1 MAVNATLVEMSRM
14 VGIVMFG
21 DTQPRFAVPTG
32 TTHDE
37 FVQHVIQV
45 HRGVKEFHVFVRDGF
60 ALTNDNKKEVKD
72 YLLKMK
78 PKAKIVFCDDDVETD
93 PVREGAHDPIEEQEV
108 DEAQV
113 VADAIRRFETN
124 KEVLMRTTAK
134 VELLKEQVNVEK
146 DKNKKAELQDKL
158 KKAED
163 FECQLKLQSDQFF
176 FIGHVSEVKFRV
188 ENVDGTMTAK
198 GHNINRIRRLC
209 TFPLIRGLKIE
220 SVLVCLR
227 ENVMPERV
235 LCMVINSLLQYFMDD
250 ENAAVPIALRVCVN
264 QNRDDDETVAPPSD
278 EERDINDFLE
288 TDSDD
293 ADFEGF
299 DDGYKYDIDRDLIVD
314 DDDDDDSYKYDGDG
328 DLIVDDDDDLENPAV
343 QKIPSY
349 YKYTYEFDF
358 VLTLQMENQ
367 TRHMVVF
374 DFKSLDITI
383 YNVKQMFFDY
393 TAKFNNRALP
403 PRMFSLIKDGN
414 KMDEATKLK
423 TIFGGGI
430 AEGKLYIRL
439 RCVGGAPKVKKHII
453 KIKDNETVQKLT
465 KEGAEHVVQVNNSTA
480 DASSFSLQNELK
492 SMSIDN
498 IQALLN
504 HLEDVGRE
512 RPLHSA
518 QKLAQLSNYV
528 DAFKTIEAMQENL
541 MMASMKVKKLVAD
554 DIYNTYENKVEAVKV
569 AVKMALALKV
579 QLAQLQQQGN
589 APP

>member
-1 MAVNATLVEMSRM
+1 M
-14 VGIVMFG
+14 
-21 DTQPRFAVPTG
+21 
-32 TTHDE
+32 
-37 FVQHVIQV
+37 FVQHVTKV

-60 ALTNDNKKEVKD
+60 TLTNDNKKEVKD
-72 YLLKMK
+72 YLLKIK
-78 PKAKIVFCDDDVETD
+78 PKAKIVFSHDNVETD

-113 VADAIRRFETN
+113 VADAIRRFDTN
-124 KEVLMRTTAK
+124 KEVLKKTTEK
-134 VELLKEQVNVEK
+134 VELLTEQVNVEK

-176 FIGHVSEVKFRV
+176 FIRHVSEVKLRV
-188 ENVDGTMTAK
+188 EDADGTMTAK
-198 GHNINRIRRLC
+198 GHKINRIRRLC
-209 TFPLIRGLKIE
+209 TFPLIRGLQVE
-220 SVLVCLR
+220 SILVSLR
-227 ENVMPERV
+227 ENVMPDR
-235 LCMVINSLLQYFMDD
+235 LICAVIHNLLRYMMDD
-250 ENAAVPIALRVCVN
+250 EDMKVPIFIKVN
-264 QNRDDDETVAPPSD
+264 INQDRDDDETVAPPSD

-288 TDSDD
+288 SDSDD
-293 ADFEGF
+293 TDIDGF
-299 DDGYKYDIDRDLIVD
+299 DDGYKYDIDRNLIVD
-314 DDDDDDSYKYDGDG
+314 DDDDDDDDYKYDMDG
-328 DLIVDDDDDLENPAV
+328 DLIVDDDDDLENPAL
-343 QKIPSY
+343 QKMPSY

-367 TRHMVVF
+367 THHKVVF
-374 DFKSLDITI
+374 DIKSLDITI
-383 YNVKQMFFDY
+383 NNVKQMFFDY

-403 PRMFSLIKDGN
+403 PRTFSLIKDGN
-414 KMDEATKLK
+414 KVDDATKLNM
-423 TIFGGGI
+423 IFGGGI

-439 RCVGGAPKVKKHII
+439 RFAGGAPKVKKHII
-453 KIKDNETVQKLT
+453 KVKDTENVQKLT

-512 RPLHSA
+512 KPLHST

-554 DIYNTYENKVEAVKV
+554 DIYNTYENKIEAVKV

-579 QLAQLQQQGN
+579 QLAQMQRQGN

>member
-14 VGIVMFG
+14 VGIVMHG
-21 DTQPRFAVPTG
+21 DTFARFALSTDD
-32 TTHDE
+32 THDK
-37 FVQHVIQV
+37 FVHEVAQV
-45 HRGVKEFHVFVRDGF
+45 HRGVKEFHVFVRNGF
-60 ALTNDNKKEVKD
+60 TLTNDNKKEVKD
-72 YLLKMK
+72 YLLKIK
-78 PKAKIVFCDDDVETD
+78 PKAKIVFCDDNVETD
-93 PVREGAHDPIEEQEV
+93 PVHEGGHDPIEEQEV

-124 KEVLMRTTAK
+124 KEVLKKTTAK
-134 VELLKEQVNVEK
+134 VKLLTEQVNVEK
-146 DKNKKAELQDKL
+146 DKNKKAKLQDKL
-158 KKAED
+158 NETED
-163 FECQLKLQSDQFF
+163 FECKLKLRSDELFF
-176 FIGHVSEVKFRV
+176 MGHVSEVKLRV
-188 ENVDGTMTAK
+188 EDADGAMTAK

-209 TFPLIRGLKIE
+209 TFPLIKGLQVE
-220 SVLVCLR
+220 SLLVSLR
-227 ENVMPERV
+227 ENVMPDRL
-235 LCMVINSLLQYFMDD
+235 LCAVIANLLRYFMDD
-250 ENAAVPIALRVCVN
+250 KDMTVPIYIKVSIN
-264 QNRDDDETVAPPSD
+264 QDRDDDETVAPPSD

-288 TDSDD
+288 TNSDD

-314 DDDDDDSYKYDGDG
+314 DDDDDYKYDGHG
-328 DLIVDDDDDLENPAV
+328 DLIIDDDDDLENPAV

-374 DFKSLDITI
+374 DIKSLDITI

-403 PRMFSLIKDGN
+403 PRMFSLIKDGKKVN
-414 KMDEATKLK
+414 EATKLT

-453 KIKDNETVQKLT
+453 KVKDTETVQKLT

-480 DASSFSLQNELK
+480 DASSFSLQNELT

-498 IQALLN
+498 IQALMN

-512 RPLHSA
+512 KPLHST

-541 MMASMKVKKLVAD
+541 MMASTKVKKLVAD
-554 DIYNTYENKVEAVKV
+554 DIYNTYQNKIEAVKV
-569 AVKMALALKV
+569 DVKMALALKV
-579 QLAQLQQQGN
+579 QLAQMQQQGN

>member
-21 DTQPRFAVPTG
+21 DTHPRFAVGTG
-32 TTHDE
+32 DTHDE

-72 YLLKMK
+72 YLLKIK
-78 PKAKIVFCDDDVETD
+78 PKAKIVFCDDNVETD
-93 PVREGAHDPIEEQEV
+93 QVREGGHDPIEEQEV

-113 VADAIRRFETN
+113 VADASRRFETN
-124 KEVLMRTTAK
+124 KEVLKKTTAK

-176 FIGHVSEVKFRV
+176 FMGHVSEVKFRV
-188 ENVDGTMTAK
+188 EDVDGTMTAK

-209 TFPLIRGLKIE
+209 TLPLIKGLQVEGI
-220 SVLVCLR
+220 LVCLR
-227 ENVMPERV
+227 ENVLPERV
-235 LCMVINSLLQYFMDD
+235 LCVVINNLLRYFLDD
-250 ENAAVPIALRVCVN
+250 EDMKVPILLKGGAN

-288 TDSDD
+288 SDSDD
-293 ADFEGF
+293 TDFDEF
-299 DDGYKYDIDRDLIVD
+299 DNCYKYDI
-314 DDDDDDSYKYDGDG
+314 DG
-328 DLIVDDDDDLENPAV
+328 DLIVDDDDDLENPAL

-423 TIFGGGI
+423 TIFGGDI

-439 RCVGGAPKVKKHII
+439 RCVGGAPKVRKHII
-453 KIKDNETVQKLT
+453 KIKDTETVQKLT

-498 IQALLN
+498 TQALLN

-512 RPLHSA
+512 KPLHST

-528 DAFKTIEAMQENL
+528 DAYKTIEAMQENL
-541 MMASMKVKKLVAD
+541 MMASTKVKKLVAN
-554 DIYNTYENKVEAVKV
+554 DIYNTYENKVEAVKA

-579 QLAQLQQQGN
+579 QMAQLQQQSN

>member
-1 MAVNATLVEMSRM
+1 
-14 VGIVMFG
+14 
-21 DTQPRFAVPTG
+21 
-32 TTHDE
+32 
-37 FVQHVIQV
+37 
-45 HRGVKEFHVFVRDGF
+45 
-60 ALTNDNKKEVKD
+60 
-72 YLLKMK
+72 
-78 PKAKIVFCDDDVETD
+78 
-93 PVREGAHDPIEEQEV
+93 
-108 DEAQV
+108 
-113 VADAIRRFETN
+113 
-124 KEVLMRTTAK
+124 
-134 VELLKEQVNVEK
+134 
-146 DKNKKAELQDKL
+146 
-158 KKAED
+158 
-163 FECQLKLQSDQFF
+163 
-176 FIGHVSEVKFRV
+176 
-188 ENVDGTMTAK
+188 
-198 GHNINRIRRLC
+198 
-209 TFPLIRGLKIE
+209 
-220 SVLVCLR
+220 
-227 ENVMPERV
+227 
-235 LCMVINSLLQYFMDD
+235 
-250 ENAAVPIALRVCVN
+250 
-264 QNRDDDETVAPPSD
+264 
-278 EERDINDFLE
+278 
-288 TDSDD
+288 
-293 ADFEGF
+293 
-299 DDGYKYDIDRDLIVD
+299 
-314 DDDDDDSYKYDGDG
+314 
-328 DLIVDDDDDLENPAV
+328 
-343 QKIPSY
+343 
-349 YKYTYEFDF
+349 
-358 VLTLQMENQ
+358 
-367 TRHMVVF
+367 MVVF

>member
-1 MAVNATLVEMSRM
+1 MH
-14 VGIVMFG
+14 G
-21 DTQPRFAVPTG
+21 DTHPRFALNTG
-32 TTHDE
+32 ETHDK
-37 FVQHVIQV
+37 FVQHVAEV
-45 HRGVKEFHVFVRDGF
+45 KRGVKEFHVFVRDGF
-60 ALTNDNKKEVKD
+60 TLTNDNKKEVKD
-72 YLLKMK
+72 YLLKIK

-108 DEAQV
+108 DEVQV
-113 VADAIRRFETN
+113 VADAIRRFDTN
-124 KEVLMRTTAK
+124 KEVLKKTTEK
-134 VELLKEQVNVEK
+134 VELLTEQVNVEK

-188 ENVDGTMTAK
+188 EGADGTMTAK

-209 TFPLIRGLKIE
+209 TFPLIKGLQVE
-220 SVLVCLR
+220 SLLVSLR
-227 ENVMPERV
+227 ENVMPDRL
-235 LCMVINSLLQYFMDD
+235 LCAVIANLLRYFMDD
-250 ENAAVPIALRVCVN
+250 EDMTVPIYIKVSIN
-264 QNRDDDETVAPPSD
+264 QDRDDDETVAPPSD

-293 ADFEGF
+293 ADLDEL

-314 DDDDDDSYKYDGDG
+314 DDDGDYRYDGDG

-349 YKYTYEFDF
+349 YKYTCEFDF

-414 KMDEATKLK
+414 KVNEATKLK
-423 TIFGGGI
+423 TIFGGDI

-453 KIKDNETVQKLT
+453 KVKDTETVQKLT

-480 DASSFSLQNELK
+480 DASSFSLQNELT

-498 IQALLN
+498 IQALMN

-512 RPLHSA
+512 KPLHST

-554 DIYNTYENKVEAVKV
+554 DIYNTYGNKVEAVKV

-579 QLAQLQQQGN
+579 QLAQLQPQGN

>member
-1 MAVNATLVEMSRM
+1 M

-21 DTQPRFAVPTG
+21 DTHPRFALSTD
-32 TTHDE
+32 TTHDKFAHE
-37 FVQHVIQV
+37 VAQV
-45 HRGVKEFHVFVRDGF
+45 HRGVKEFHVFVRNGF
-60 ALTNDNKKEVKD
+60 TLTNDNKKEVKD
-72 YLLKMK
+72 YLLKIK
-78 PKAKIVFCDDDVETD
+78 PKTKIVFCDDNVETD

-113 VADAIRRFETN
+113 VADAIRSFDTN
-124 KEVLMRTTAK
+124 KEVLERTTAK
-134 VELLKEQVNVEK
+134 VKLLTEQVKVEK
-146 DKNKKAELQDKL
+146 NKSKKAKLQDKL
-158 KKAED
+158 NETED

-176 FIGHVSEVKFRV
+176 FIRHVSVVKLRV
-188 ENVDGTMTAK
+188 EDVDGAMTAK

-209 TFPLIRGLKIE
+209 TFPLIKGLQVE

-235 LCMVINSLLQYFMDD
+235 LCAVIANLLRYFMDD
-250 ENAAVPIALRVCVN
+250 QNATVPIFIKVSINRD
-264 QNRDDDETVAPPSD
+264 RDDDETVAPPSD

-293 ADFEGF
+293 ADFVGF
-299 DDGYKYDIDRDLIVD
+299 DDGYKYDIDGDLNVD
-314 DDDDDDSYKYDGDG
+314 DDEDYKYDGDG

-367 TRHMVVF
+367 TRMVVF
-374 DFKSLDITI
+374 DIKSLDITI

-403 PRMFSLIKDGN
+403 PRMFSLIKDGY
-414 KMDEATKLK
+414 KMNEATKLK
-423 TIFGGGI
+423 TIFGGDI

-453 KIKDNETVQKLT
+453 KIKDTETVQKLT

-498 IQALLN
+498 IQALMN

-512 RPLHSA
+512 KPLHST

-554 DIYNTYENKVEAVKV
+554 DIYNTYQNKIEAVKV
-569 AVKMALALKV
+569 DVKMALALKV
-579 QLAQLQQQGN
+579 QLAQLQPQGN

>member
-1 MAVNATLVEMSRM
+1 M
-14 VGIVMFG
+14 
-21 DTQPRFAVPTG
+21 
-32 TTHDE
+32 TTR
-37 FVQHVIQV
+37 I
-45 HRGVKEFHVFVRDGF
+45 
-60 ALTNDNKKEVKD
+60 
-72 YLLKMK
+72 K
-78 PKAKIVFCDDDVETD
+78 PKAKIVFSHDNVETD

-113 VADAIRRFETN
+113 VADAIRRFDTN
-124 KEVLMRTTAK
+124 KEVLKKTTEK
-134 VELLKEQVNVEK
+134 VELLTEQVNVEK

-176 FIGHVSEVKFRV
+176 FIRHVSEVKLRV
-188 ENVDGTMTAK
+188 EDADGTMTAK

-209 TFPLIRGLKIE
+209 TFPLIRGLQVE
-220 SVLVCLR
+220 SILVSLR
-227 ENVMPERV
+227 ENVMPDR
-235 LCMVINSLLQYFMDD
+235 LICAVIHNLLRYMMDD
-250 ENAAVPIALRVCVN
+250 EDMKVPIFIKVN
-264 QNRDDDETVAPPSD
+264 INQDRDDDETVAPPSD

-288 TDSDD
+288 SESDD
-293 ADFEGF
+293 TDIDGF
-299 DDGYKYDIDRDLIVD
+299 DDGYKYDIDRNLIVD
-314 DDDDDDSYKYDGDG
+314 DDDDDDGDDDDDDDYKYDMDG
-328 DLIVDDDDDLENPAV
+328 DLIVDDDDDLENPAL
-343 QKIPSY
+343 QKMPSY

-367 TRHMVVF
+367 THHKVVF
-374 DFKSLDITI
+374 DIKSLDITI
-383 YNVKQMFFDY
+383 NNVKQMFFDY

-403 PRMFSLIKDGN
+403 PRTFSLIKDGN
-414 KMDEATKLK
+414 KVADATKLNM
-423 TIFGGGI
+423 IFGGGI

-439 RCVGGAPKVKKHII
+439 RFAGGAPKVKKHII
-453 KIKDNETVQKLT
+453 KVKDTENVQKLT

-512 RPLHSA
+512 KPLHSS

-554 DIYNTYENKVEAVKV
+554 DIYNTYENKIEAVKV

-579 QLAQLQQQGN
+579 QLAQMQRQGN

>member
-14 VGIVMFG
+14 VGIVMHG
-21 DTQPRFAVPTG
+21 DTCARFAVSTG
-32 TTHDE
+32 ETHDK
-37 FVQHVIQV
+37 FVQHVTQV
-45 HRGVKEFHVFVRDGF
+45 HRGVLAFHVFVRDGF
-60 ALTNDNKKEVKD
+60 TLTNDNKKEVKD
-72 YLLKMK
+72 YLLKIK
-78 PKAKIVFCDDDVETD
+78 PKAKIVFSDDNVETD

-113 VADAIRRFETN
+113 VADAIRRFDTN
-124 KEVLMRTTAK
+124 KEVLKKTTEK
-134 VELLKEQVNVEK
+134 VELLTEQVNVEK

-176 FIGHVSEVKFRV
+176 FIRHVSEVKLRV
-188 ENVDGTMTAK
+188 EDADGTMTAK

-220 SVLVCLR
+220 SILVSLR
-227 ENVMPERV
+227 ENVMPDRLICV
-235 LCMVINSLLQYFMDD
+235 VINNLLRYMMDD
-250 ENAAVPIALRVCVN
+250 EDMKVPIFIKASIN
-264 QNRDDDETVAPPSD
+264 QDRDDNETVAPPSD
-278 EERDINDFLE
+278 EERDINHFLE
-288 TDSDD
+288 SDSDD
-293 ADFEGF
+293 TDFDDF

-314 DDDDDDSYKYDGDG
+314 DDDD
-328 DLIVDDDDDLENPAV
+328 LENPTL

-367 TRHMVVF
+367 THHMVVF
-374 DFKSLDITI
+374 DIKSLDITI
-383 YNVKQMFFDY
+383 CNVKQMFFDY

-403 PRMFSLIKDGN
+403 PRTFSLIKDGN
-414 KMDEATKLK
+414 KVDDATKLNM
-423 TIFGGGI
+423 IFGGGI

-439 RCVGGAPKVKKHII
+439 RCAGGAPKVKKHII
-453 KIKDNETVQKLT
+453 KVKDTETVQKLT

-498 IQALLN
+498 IQVLLN

-512 RPLHSA
+512 KPLHST

>member
-14 VGIVMFG
+14 VGVVMPG
-21 DTQPRFAVPTG
+21 DTHPRFALSTG
-32 TTHDE
+32 ATHDK
-37 FVQHVIQV
+37 FVYEITQV
-45 HRGVKEFHVFVRDGF
+45 RRGVKEFHVFVRNGF
-60 ALTNDNKKEVKD
+60 TLTNDNKKEVKD
-72 YLLKMK
+72 YLLTIKS
-78 PKAKIVFCDDDVETD
+78 KAKVVFCDDDVETD
-93 PVREGAHDPIEEQEV
+93 PVHEGDHDPIEEQEV
-108 DEAQV
+108 DEVQV
-113 VADAIRRFETN
+113 VANAIRRFDTN
-124 KEVLMRTTAK
+124 KEVLKKTTEK
-134 VELLKEQVNVEK
+134 VELLTEQVNVEK

-188 ENVDGTMTAK
+188 EGADGTMTAK

-209 TFPLIRGLKIE
+209 TFPLIQGLQVEGI
-220 SVLVCLR
+220 LVCLR
-227 ENVMPERV
+227 ENVLPERV
-235 LCMVINSLLQYFMDD
+235 LCVVINNLLRYFLDD
-250 ENAAVPIALRVCVN
+250 EDMKVPILLKSNSN
-264 QNRDDDETVAPPSD
+264 QDRDDDETVAPPSD

-293 ADFEGF
+293 ADLDEL
-299 DDGYKYDIDRDLIVD
+299 DDGYKYVIDRDLIVD
-314 DDDDDDSYKYDGDG
+314 DDDGDYRYDGDG

-349 YKYTYEFDF
+349 YKYTCEFDF

-367 TRHMVVF
+367 THMVVF
-374 DFKSLDITI
+374 DIKSLDITI

-403 PRMFSLIKDGN
+403 PRMFSLIKDGY
-414 KMDEATKLK
+414 KMNEATKLK
-423 TIFGGGI
+423 TIFGGDI

-453 KIKDNETVQKLT
+453 KIKDTETVQKLT

-498 IQALLN
+498 TQALLN

-512 RPLHSA
+512 KPLHSA
-518 QKLAQLSNYV
+518 QKLAQLPNYV
-528 DAFKTIEAMQENL
+528 DAYKTIEAMQENV

-569 AVKMALALKV
+569 DVKMALALKV

>member
-1 MAVNATLVEMSRM
+1 M
-14 VGIVMFG
+14 
-21 DTQPRFAVPTG
+21 
-32 TTHDE
+32 TT
-37 FVQHVIQV
+37 
-45 HRGVKEFHVFVRDGF
+45 R
-60 ALTNDNKKEVKD
+60 KKEVKD
-72 YLLKMK
+72 YLLKIK
-78 PKAKIVFCDDDVETD
+78 PKAKIVFSHANVETD

-113 VADAIRRFETN
+113 VADAIRRFDTN
-124 KEVLMRTTAK
+124 KEVLKKTTEK
-134 VELLKEQVNVEK
+134 VELLTEQVNVEK
-146 DKNKKAELQDKL
+146 DKNKKAELQGKL
-158 KKAED
+158 KKAKD
-163 FECQLKLQSDQFF
+163 FEGQLKLQSDQFF
-176 FIGHVSEVKFRV
+176 FIRHVSEVKFRV
-188 ENVDGTMTAK
+188 EDADRAITAK
-198 GHNINRIRRLC
+198 GHNFNRIRRLC
-209 TFPLIRGLKIE
+209 TFPLIRGLQVE
-220 SVLVCLR
+220 SILVSLR
-227 ENVMPERV
+227 ENVMPDRL
-235 LCMVINSLLQYFMDD
+235 LCAVIHSLLHYMMDD
-250 ENAAVPIALRVCVN
+250 LDMKVPIFIKVSIN
-264 QNRDDDETVAPPSD
+264 QDRDDDETVAPPSD

-288 TDSDD
+288 SDIDDTDFD
-293 ADFEGF
+293 GF

-314 DDDDDDSYKYDGDG
+314 DDDGYKYDGDG
-328 DLIVDDDDDLENPAV
+328 DLIVDDDDDLENPAL

-367 TRHMVVF
+367 THHKVVF
-374 DFKSLDITI
+374 DIKSLDITI

-403 PRMFSLIKDGN
+403 PRMFLLIKDG
-414 KMDEATKLK
+414 KKVDDATKLNM
-423 TIFGGGI
+423 IFGGGI

-439 RCVGGAPKVKKHII
+439 RFAGGAPKVKKHII
-453 KIKDNETVQKLT
+453 KVKDTENVQKLT

-480 DASSFSLQNELK
+480 DASSFSLENELK

-498 IQALLN
+498 IQVLLN

-512 RPLHSA
+512 KPLHST
-518 QKLAQLSNYV
+518 QKLAQISNYV

-579 QLAQLQQQGN
+579 QLAQMQQQGN